1 VSIHGDK
8 LRWLFWLR
16 WKMFLRAFTRGSGT
30 NRVAMIIGRI
40 FLLLFGLGVGGTI
53 AVVSYLA
60 YRFLPA
66 PGNAE
71 VLFLVLTCVY
81 VLWMVLPLLEFN
93 VNEGLDPSKLSLFPL
108 TRAELMVSMLF
119 STVLDLPMIGVFLV
133 LVAMVAGWAISL
145 PVALIALVGAL
156 IFYVQLVGISQLV
169 LALLMRVLQ
178 SRRFRDVMTVVLII
192 LLSSSGVLWQ
202 FLARGLASRGF
213 FELLQRGT
221 ISSYLQWL
229 PPGMVAHSIQQAALG
244 NWGMSLLWLA
254 VSLLVALLVLYLW
267 QIVVE
272 RALTAAESAVTVR
285 TARSNRRHVE
295 AGTGAQGAQ
304 VTSSNVLERIL
315 PVPVVAMLIKDFK
328 YFRRD
333 PQLQGTLLQS
343 VVTIVLTGGYIAFTG
358 IQSGGGRGFFH
369 FIGPW
374 AVMAAPLFMAI
385 SLYSLSYNALGLER
399 QSLTTLFLFP
409 VDPRYILWAKNLI
422 VFMVGIVEM
431 TLLVL
436 IMAFLSQA
444 WEFVVPALVVG
455 LSAIAVIQGC
465 GNFTSVFFPQR
476 MRAAF
481 RGFQSSANLS
491 AEGGCL
497 RALMS
502 MIAFY
507 AMVII
512 LAPVEAALILP
523 VIFHVQWWWIISIPL
538 SLLYAGAIYY
548 GVTVLVAPRIL
559 SKAPEILAA
568 TTRE

>member
-1 VSIHGDK
+1 MSIHGDK

-16 WKMFLRAFTRGSGT
+16 WKMFLRAFTRGSG
-30 NRVAMIIGRI
+30 RIVVIVGRI
-40 FLLLFGLGVGGTI
+40 LLLLFGLGVGGTI

-60 YRFLPA
+60 YRFLPTPA
-66 PGNAE
+66 NTE
-71 VLFLVLTCVY
+71 VLFLVLSGVY
-81 VLWMVLPLLEFN
+81 VVWMVLPLLEFN

-108 TRAELMVSMLF
+108 TRPELMVSMVL

-133 LVAMVAGWAISL
+133 LVAMVVGWASSFPL
-145 PVALIALVGAL
+145 ALVALVGAL

-169 LALLMRVLQ
+169 LALFMRILQ

-213 FELLQRGT
+213 FELLQHGAL
-221 ISSYLQWL
+221 SSYLQWL
-229 PPGMVAHSIQQAALG
+229 PPGMVARAIQQATLG
-244 NWGMSLLWLA
+244 NWGTSLLWLGIA
-254 VSLLVALLVLYLW
+254 LLIALLVLYLW
-267 QIVVE
+267 QVVVE
-272 RALTAAESAVTVR
+272 RALRTAESAAPLSSVR
-285 TARSNRRHVE
+285 RGGRRSGAVIGVQSSYTA
-295 AGTGAQGAQ
+295 
-304 VTSSNVLERIL
+304 SSNLLARIL
-315 PVPVVAMLIKDFK
+315 PEPVVALLIKDLK

-333 PQLQGTLLQS
+333 PQLQGTLVQS
-343 VVTIVLTGGYIAFTG
+343 VVTIVLTGGYITLTS
-358 IQSGGGRGFFH
+358 IQSGGDARGFLH
-369 FIGPW
+369 TIGPW
-374 AVMAAPLFMAI
+374 AVMIAPLLMAL
-385 SLYSLSYNALGLER
+385 SLFSLSYNVLGLER

-409 VDPRYILWAKNLI
+409 IDPRYILWAKNLT

-436 IMAFLSQA
+436 VMAFLSQA
-444 WEFVVPALVVG
+444 WQFVLPALVVG

-465 GNFTSVFFPQR
+465 GNFTSVFFPQK

-502 MIAFY
+502 MFAFY
-507 AMVII
+507 AMIII

-538 SLLYAGAIYY
+538 SLVYAGAIYY
-548 GVTVLVAPRIL
+548 GLTALVAPRIL
-559 SKAPEILAA
+559 DKAPEILAA

>member
-1 VSIHGDK
+1 MSIHGDK

-16 WKMFLRAFTRGSGT
+16 WKMFLRAFTRGSG
-30 NRVAMIIGRI
+30 RVAVIIGRI
-40 FLLLFGLGVGGTI
+40 LLLLFGLGVGGTV

-66 PGNAE
+66 PANAE
-71 VLFLVLTCVY
+71 ALFIVLTGVY
-81 VLWMVLPLLEFN
+81 VVWMVLPLLEFN
-93 VNEGLDPSKLSLFPL
+93 INEGLDPSKLSLFPL
-108 TRAELMVSMLF
+108 TRSELMASMVL

-133 LVAMVAGWAISL
+133 LIAVVVGWASSL
-145 PVALIALVGAL
+145 PLALVALVGAL

-169 LALLMRVLQ
+169 LALFMRILQ

-202 FLARGLASRGF
+202 FLARGLVSHSFLEVLQHAS
-213 FELLQRGT
+213 L
-221 ISSYLQWL
+221 SSYLQWL
-229 PPGMVAHSIQQAALG
+229 PPGMVARAIQQAALG
-244 NWGMSLLWLA
+244 NWGMSLFWLGI
-254 VSLLVALLVLYLW
+254 SLLVALLVLYLW

-272 RALTAAESAVTVR
+272 RALTAAESAASISTVR
-285 TARSNRRHVE
+285 RTGRRQGGITGVQDGYATPSNL
-295 AGTGAQGAQ
+295 
-304 VTSSNVLERIL
+304 LERVL
-315 PVPVVAMLIKDFK
+315 PKPVVALLIKDLK
-328 YFRRD
+328 YYRRD
-333 PQLQGTLLQS
+333 PQLQGTLVQS
-343 VVTIVLTGGYIAFTG
+343 VVTIVLTGGYIAFTS
-358 IQSGGGRGFFH
+358 IQSGGDARSFLH
-369 FIGPW
+369 TAGPW
-374 AVMAAPLFMAI
+374 AVMIAPLLMAI
-385 SLYSLSYNALGLER
+385 SLFSLSYNVLGLER

-409 VDPRYILWAKNLI
+409 IDPRYILWSKNLT
-422 VFMVGIVEM
+422 VFLVGIIEM

-436 IMAFLSQA
+436 VAAFLSQA
-444 WEFVVPALVVG
+444 WQFVLPALVVG

-476 MRAAF
+476 MRVAF

-502 MIAFY
+502 MFAFY

-523 VIFHVQWWWIISIPL
+523 VIFHAQWWWIISIPL
-538 SLLYAGAIYY
+538 SLFYAGAIYY
-548 GVTVLVAPRIL
+548 GLTTLVAPRIL
-559 SKAPEILAA
+559 DKTPEILAA